1 MTMTL
6 ALSRI
11 IWNHWGYSYLENP
24 AYFQGEIIHSAC
36 KRNYHKTF
44 RVISISSTTPSTHRF
59 LQLWLN
65 INESH
70 GHFVIISH
78 YAEIPGLQNN
88 VRNSR
93 RQRTRQNRVW
103 KRYRFTDG
111 LQSFGEITQ
120 MIMIM
125 KMGWNWKIVV
135 IKISGITIVFIASG
149 NDSWS
154 DWQARN
160 VHFFIFW
167 ILLP

>member
-1 MTMTL
+1 MTTTL
-6 ALSRI
+6 ALSRM

-44 RVISISSTTPSTHRF
+44 RVISTSSTTPSTHRF
-59 LQLWLN
+59 LQLK

-70 GHFVIISH
+70 GHSVIIFH

-93 RQRTRQNRVW
+93 RQRTRQNWVW
-103 KRYRFTDG
+103 KSYRFTDG

-125 KMGWNWKIVV
+125 KMGWNWNNVVLKI
-135 IKISGITIVFIASG
+135 KTIVFIASG

-160 VHFFIFW
+160 VHFLSSEFSYPSFC
-167 ILLP
+167 